1 MYLNY
6 EVSLVQKSLETSH
19 PISVDVN
26 NPKEIN
32 YIFDAISYD
41 KVIKLSLDLKQILK
55 NVIFLK
61 GLKCFENDKLISIDK
76 NFQASDYG
84 KSLLIIVE
92 MNLL

>member
-1 MYLNY
+1 MKKLKPKIYLNY

-41 KVIKLSLDLKQILK
+41 KVINLVKLKLMPIVLLYRFLNFQILK
-55 NVIFLK
+55 PYGRIIN
-61 GLKCFENDKLISIDK
+61 FEID
-76 NFQASDYG
+76 S
-84 KSLLIIVE
+84 
-92 MNLL
+92 

>member
-41 KVIKLSLDLKQILK
+41 KVIKLSLDLK
-55 NVIFLK
+55 
-61 GLKCFENDKLISIDK
+61 
-76 NFQASDYG
+76 
-84 KSLLIIVE
+84 
-92 MNLL
+92 